1 MSVELKIVCF
11 EDIFQYEA
19 REKSRF
25 SDEYRQLSAVI
36 LLDKQDMAS
45 LGVKDGDKV
54 LVENEINK
62 IVVAAKTSD
71 DEPHAGLAFMI
82 NSLWSNQLLRDD
94 LCNASVPG
102 FKGITAK
109 VGPSQGE
116 VTRISEI
123 VQRMRA

>member
-1 MSVELKIVCF
+1 MSVDVKIVTF
-11 EDIFQYEA
+11 RDIFQYEA
-19 REKSRF
+19 GKKGRF
-25 SDEYRQLSAVI
+25 SDEFRQLSAVI

-54 LVENEINK
+54 LVENEISK

-82 NSLWSNQLLRDD
+82 NSVWSSQLLRDD

-116 VTRISEI
+116 VTRIPEI

>member
-45 LGVKDGDKV
+45 LGVKEGDKV
-54 LVENEINK
+54 LVENEISK

-82 NSLWSNQLLRDD
+82 NSVWSNQLLRDD

>member
-1 MSVELKIVCF
+1 MSMELKIVCF

-19 REKSRF
+19 GEKSRF
-25 SDEYRQLSAVI
+25 SDEYRQLSAVF

-54 LVENEINK
+54 LVENEISK

-71 DEPHAGLAFMI
+71 DEPHAVLAFMS
-82 NSLWSNQLLRDD
+82 NSVWSNQLLRDD

-116 VTRISEI
+116 VTQISEI

>member
-1 MSVELKIVCF
+1 MSVELKIACF

-19 REKSRF
+19 GEKSRF

-54 LVENEINK
+54 LVENEISK

-82 NSLWSNQLLRDD
+82 NSVWSNQLLRDD

-116 VTRISEI
+116 VTGLSEI

>member
-11 EDIFQYEA
+11 EDIFQCEA
-19 REKSRF
+19 GEKSRF

-54 LVENEINK
+54 LVENEISK
-62 IVVAAKTSD
+62 IVVAAKSSD

-82 NSLWSNQLLRDD
+82 NSVWSNQLLRDD
-94 LCNASVPG
+94 LCNAGVPG

-123 VQRMRA
+123 VQRMNA

>member
-11 EDIFQYEA
+11 EDIFQCEA
-19 REKSRF
+19 GEKSRF

-54 LVENEINK
+54 LVENEISK

-82 NSLWSNQLLRDD
+82 NSVWSNQLLRDD

>member
-54 LVENEINK
+54 LVENEISK

-82 NSLWSNQLLRDD
+82 NSVWSNQLLRDD

>member
-11 EDIFQYEA
+11 EDIFQHEA
-19 REKSRF
+19 GEKSRF

-54 LVENEINK
+54 LVENEISK
-62 IVVAAKTSD
+62 IVVAAKSSD

-82 NSLWSNQLLRDD
+82 NSVWSNQLLRDD
-94 LCNASVPG
+94 LCNTSVPG
-102 FKGITAK
+102 FKGITAR
-109 VGPSQGE
+109 VAPSQGE
-116 VTRISEI
+116 VTQISEI
-123 VQRMRA
+123 VPRLRA

>member
-1 MSVELKIVCF
+1 MSMELKIVCF

-54 LVENEINK
+54 LVENEISK

-82 NSLWSNQLLRDD
+82 NSVWSNQLLRDD

>member
-19 REKSRF
+19 GEKSRF

-54 LVENEINK
+54 LVENEISK

-82 NSLWSNQLLRDD
+82 NSVWSNQLLRDD

-116 VTRISEI
+116 VTGISEI

>member
-11 EDIFQYEA
+11 EDIFQFEA
-19 REKSRF
+19 REKSMF

-45 LGVKDGDKV
+45 LGLKDGDKV
-54 LVENEINK
+54 LVENEISK

-82 NSLWSNQLLRDD
+82 NSVWSNQLLRDD
-94 LCNASVPG
+94 LCNSSVPG

-116 VTRISEI
+116 VTQISEI
-123 VQRMRA
+123 VQRLRA